1 MEKGVI
7 LNKNHIT
14 EVIFRLEFSTIDEL
28 FKYDENVADL
38 FINQISDKF
47 PIIEKI
53 PNNKLSLKINVGSG
67 ETENLT
73 NEPTYYEWVF
83 KNEEN
88 NKFVTLSHNTL
99 ILEYKKGVYDGFNKF
114 LDEILLLLDAL
125 KQYNPAEFNFLGL
138 RYINQIVNQEINE
151 NISEYIN
158 IDFVNNSIIN
168 HLEENDEELIQIFTK
183 LHAKKDDYLMTIQ
196 YGKFNP
202 KFPNEN
208 NLKPFILDFDCV
220 THKIESIDDVK
231 INLINMNHLLFK
243 KFDYSITSKFE
254 ELMKGETN
262 GSSN

>member
-67 ETENLT
+67 ETKNLT
-73 NEPTYYEWVF
+73 NEPTHYEWVF
-83 KNEEN
+83 KNKEN
-88 NKFVTLSHNTL
+88 NKFVTLSPDTL
-99 ILEYKKGVYDGFNKF
+99 ILEYKKGVYEGFNKF
-114 LDEILLLLDAL
+114 LDEILLLLDTL
-125 KQYNPAEFNFLGL
+125 KNYNPKEFNFLGL

-151 NISEYIN
+151 NIGEYIN
-158 IDFVNNSIIN
+158 RDFVNKSIIN
-168 HLEENDEELIQIFTK
+168 NLEENDEELIQIFTK
-183 LHAKKDDYLMTIQ
+183 LNAKKDNYLMTIQ

-202 KFPNEN
+202 KFPNKN
-208 NLKPFILDFDCV
+208 DFKPFILDFDCV
-220 THKIESIDDVK
+220 THDIKSIDDVK
-231 INLINMNHLLFK
+231 SNLINMNHLLFK

-254 ELMKGETN
+254 ELMKGENN
-262 GSSN
+262 GFSN